1 MTWFL
6 DDKSVGQFR
15 LDEIVVY
22 RRLSKPK
29 KGKNKEQTKA
39 DAYGIKAQD
48 TDVQRLRDH
57 LGPGKVVA
65 TFTEIETGKS
75 TDREELK
82 KAIAL
87 TRSRPRATLV
97 IAKLDRLARNVHFTT
112 GLMESKVRFICADDP
127 TANTLTIQMKAVM
140 AEDEARRISRR
151 TKDALAEAKEE
162 GVKLGSAR
170 PGHWKGREK
179 LRLKGAK
186 IGNEN
191 SAVVRANK
199 ARDAYAFIIDK
210 MREMRASNSL
220 QEIADEL
227 NREGHTTTRQK
238 PFTATAVFRI
248 FELFDRQE
256 TAA

>member
-6 DDKSVGQFR
+6 EDKSVHQFR

-22 RRLSKPK
+22 RRLSKAK
-29 KGKNKEQTKA
+29 KGKSKAETKT

-48 TDVQRLRDH
+48 TDVERLREH
-57 LGPGKVVA
+57 LGPGKVIA

-75 TDREELK
+75 TDRDELK

-87 TRSRPRATLV
+87 TRSRPKATLV

-112 GLMESKVRFICADDP
+112 GLMESRVRFICADDP

-151 TKDALAEAKEE
+151 TKDALAEAREE

-170 PGHWKGREK
+170 PGHWKGREGRRK
-179 LRLKGAK
+179 AGAK
-186 IGNEN
+186 LGNKN
-191 SAVVRANK
+191 SAVARANK

-210 MREMRASNSL
+210 MQAMRVNNSL
-220 QEIADEL
+220 EQIAQEL
-227 NREGHTTTRQK
+227 NGEGHTTTRQK

-256 TAA
+256 NAA